1 MFGVAVILSG
11 LPERGRVAI
20 CLTAGAGVAVAL
32 FLVAPWQLALLVGW
46 LTTAVLLLPWIWFE
60 IGRLDAA
67 ATAQVAT
74 REDDSRAAARA
85 VVVASSLMSLLAV
98 VAALRR
104 ASGAAFRL
112 EVTLTG
118 VSLLAVVLSW
128 FLVNTVFVLRY
139 AHLYYGGPEVGGVQF
154 PGSRPPCYR
163 DFAYLGFTVGMTFQ
177 ISDTTIN
184 DGAIRSTVL
193 RHALLS
199 FLFNVAIIAT
209 SINVVA
215 GLI

>member
-1 MFGVAVILSG
+1 MATCV
-11 LPERGRVAI
+11 
-20 CLTAGAGVAVAL
+20 TAGVGAAAAL
-32 FLVAPWQLALLVGW
+32 LLAAPWQLALLAGW

-85 VVVASSLMSLLAV
+85 VVVASSMMSLLAV
-98 VAALRR
+98 GAALRR
-104 ASGAAFRL
+104 ASQVAFGL

-128 FLVNTVFVLRY
+128 LLVNTVFVLRY
-139 AHLYYGGPEVGGVQF
+139 AHLYYGGPEIGGIQF
-154 PGSRPPCYR
+154 PGSEPPCYR

-177 ISDTTIN
+177 VSDTTIT

-209 SINVVA
+209 TINVVA